1 MAPLRDLELTIQSR
15 YPFVAVE
22 TSEED
27 RLEKAL
33 SDIAA
38 DLRVP
43 FFVWTVTS
51 GLRRAG
57 LLNAMYDTQQPL
69 RALNTVAAMTGEAM
83 FLMKDLQ
90 RYFGEPP
97 VVRKLLDL
105 APEFKHDRRVI
116 VFSGVKIELP
126 SELSAL
132 TALHALELPG
142 ADELKRIVKQAIE
155 SCQRDGPV
163 RVELAPADLDRL
175 VERLRGFTAFEAERA
190 ITRAILK
197 NRSLGAR
204 DIETIVEIK
213 KDLLKKDGVLEYVS
227 PEENLAE
234 VGGFANL
241 KGWLAKRKK
250 AFGPEAKQFGIDPPR
265 GILLLGVQ
273 GCLRG
278 DTRILL
284 ADGRMPTFET
294 LARQVSDCLEP
305 GEYDVAHR
313 VALEDGSTA
322 LATKLQIH
330 ADRETLLVKF
340 PGVRE
345 LELTPDHEV
354 LTRRGWVRADE
365 LRVGDEVRLWTR
377 SHDFMTPPRRTCF
390 GRPLHSVRLRKRPV
404 DVLPEIWTP
413 ELAELIG
420 LFAAEGNQDRY
431 RVCLTLSGDE
441 IELAE
446 WVRQRSD
453 KLFGLLPAERTR
465 HPWKNVREFRF
476 NSFDVA
482 VNLHPLIRGTH
493 RTKGVPDEIF
503 QLDDACVAGFLRA
516 LFEGDGC
523 VARWQ
528 RRPGDRGAPCVSLK
542 TVSASMAQAVQLLLQ
557 RLGIPARVQMQTAV
571 HGYSRYPS
579 YTVNVE
585 SFQSLQAFARTVAF
599 VTEDKRNGL
608 ERGLLTFSRFT
619 KPRTGEFAPVTAI
632 ECGRY
637 LDRVYDL
644 TVPGAARFVANGLVV
659 HNCGKTLVARAV
671 AKEWGLPLL
680 KLEAARLYDKYVGE
694 TEKNL
699 ERALKMAEQMAPCV
713 LMIDE
718 LEKGL
723 SYNPG
728 GDADA
733 GLSKRIFGRLLT
745 WLNDRKAAVFVVA
758 TSNNI
763 TELPPELTRKG
774 RFDEIFFVDLPNAAE
789 RREIFSVHL
798 KKRKRNP
805 GLFDLNALAEA
816 SNGFTGAEI
825 EQAVVAAL
833 YTAFSKGMEVTSA
846 IIAAEL
852 SATKPLSV
860 TRAEDVNAL
869 REWARDRAVMAS

>member
-1 MAPLRDLELTIQSR
+1 MRLCYSRAMAPLRDLELTIQSR

-33 SDIAA
+33 FDIAA

-43 FFVWTVTS
+43 FFMWTVTS

-142 ADELKRIVKQAIE
+142 PDELKRIVKQAIE

-197 NRSLGAR
+197 DRSLGAR

-213 KDLLKKDGVLEYVS
+213 KDLLKKDGVLEYIS

-241 KGWLAKRKK
+241 KAWLEKRKK
-250 AFGPEAKQFGIDPPR
+250 AFGPEARQFGIEPPR

-273 GCLRG
+273 GC
-278 DTRILL
+278 
-284 ADGRMPTFET
+284 
-294 LARQVSDCLEP
+294 
-305 GEYDVAHR
+305 
-313 VALEDGSTA
+313 
-322 LATKLQIH
+322 
-330 ADRETLLVKF
+330 
-340 PGVRE
+340 
-345 LELTPDHEV
+345 
-354 LTRRGWVRADE
+354 
-365 LRVGDEVRLWTR
+365 
-377 SHDFMTPPRRTCF
+377 
-390 GRPLHSVRLRKRPV
+390 
-404 DVLPEIWTP
+404 
-413 ELAELIG
+413 
-420 LFAAEGNQDRY
+420 
-431 RVCLTLSGDE
+431 
-441 IELAE
+441 
-446 WVRQRSD
+446 
-453 KLFGLLPAERTR
+453 
-465 HPWKNVREFRF
+465 
-476 NSFDVA
+476 
-482 VNLHPLIRGTH
+482 
-493 RTKGVPDEIF
+493 
-503 QLDDACVAGFLRA
+503 
-516 LFEGDGC
+516 
-523 VARWQ
+523 
-528 RRPGDRGAPCVSLK
+528 
-542 TVSASMAQAVQLLLQ
+542 
-557 RLGIPARVQMQTAV
+557 
-571 HGYSRYPS
+571 
-579 YTVNVE
+579 
-585 SFQSLQAFARTVAF
+585 
-599 VTEDKRNGL
+599 
-608 ERGLLTFSRFT
+608 
-619 KPRTGEFAPVTAI
+619 
-632 ECGRY
+632 
-637 LDRVYDL
+637 
-644 TVPGAARFVANGLVV
+644 
-659 HNCGKTLVARAV
+659 GKSLVARAV

-699 ERALKMAEQMAPCV
+699 EKALKMAEQMAPCV

-774 RFDEIFFVDLPNAAE
+774 RFDEIFFVDLPNAVE
-789 RREIFSVHL
+789 RRAIFTVHL
-798 KKRKRNP
+798 RKRKRNP

-825 EQAVVAAL
+825 EQAVVSAL

-852 SATKPLSV
+852 GATKPLSV

>member
-1 MAPLRDLELTIQSR
+1 MGPLRDLELTIQSR

-33 SDIAA
+33 ADIAA

-57 LLNAMYDTQQPL
+57 LMNAMYDTQQPL

-116 VFSGVKIELP
+116 VFSGAKIELAA
-126 SELSAL
+126 ELSAL

-142 ADELKRIVKQAIE
+142 ADELKRIVKQAVQTCE
-155 SCQRDGPV
+155 RDGPV
-163 RVELAPADLDRL
+163 KVELPPADLDRL

-190 ITRAILK
+190 VTRAILED
-197 NRSLGAR
+197 RSLGVR

-213 KDLLKKDGVLEYVS
+213 KELLKKDGVLEYIA

-241 KGWLAKRKK
+241 KAWLEKRKK
-250 AFGPEAKQFGIDPPR
+250 AFGPEAKQFGIEPPR
-265 GILLLGVQ
+265 GMLLLGVQ
-273 GCLRG
+273 GC
-278 DTRILL
+278 
-284 ADGRMPTFET
+284 
-294 LARQVSDCLEP
+294 
-305 GEYDVAHR
+305 
-313 VALEDGSTA
+313 
-322 LATKLQIH
+322 
-330 ADRETLLVKF
+330 
-340 PGVRE
+340 
-345 LELTPDHEV
+345 
-354 LTRRGWVRADE
+354 
-365 LRVGDEVRLWTR
+365 
-377 SHDFMTPPRRTCF
+377 
-390 GRPLHSVRLRKRPV
+390 
-404 DVLPEIWTP
+404 
-413 ELAELIG
+413 
-420 LFAAEGNQDRY
+420 
-431 RVCLTLSGDE
+431 
-441 IELAE
+441 
-446 WVRQRSD
+446 
-453 KLFGLLPAERTR
+453 
-465 HPWKNVREFRF
+465 
-476 NSFDVA
+476 
-482 VNLHPLIRGTH
+482 
-493 RTKGVPDEIF
+493 
-503 QLDDACVAGFLRA
+503 
-516 LFEGDGC
+516 
-523 VARWQ
+523 
-528 RRPGDRGAPCVSLK
+528 
-542 TVSASMAQAVQLLLQ
+542 
-557 RLGIPARVQMQTAV
+557 
-571 HGYSRYPS
+571 
-579 YTVNVE
+579 
-585 SFQSLQAFARTVAF
+585 
-599 VTEDKRNGL
+599 
-608 ERGLLTFSRFT
+608 
-619 KPRTGEFAPVTAI
+619 
-632 ECGRY
+632 
-637 LDRVYDL
+637 
-644 TVPGAARFVANGLVV
+644 
-659 HNCGKTLVARAV
+659 GKSLVARAV
-671 AKEWGLPLL
+671 AKEWALPLL

-699 ERALKMAEQMAPCV
+699 ERALKTAEQMAPCV

-745 WLNDRKAAVFVVA
+745 WLNDRKAPVFVVA

-763 TELPPELTRKG
+763 SELPPELTRKG

-789 RREIFSVHL
+789 RAQIFTVHL
-798 KKRKRNP
+798 RKRKRNP
-805 GLFDLNALAEA
+805 ALFDLNALAEA
-816 SNGFTGAEI
+816 SSGFTGAEI

-860 TRAEDVNAL
+860 TRAEDVTAL
-869 REWARDRAVMAS
+869 RQWAHDRAVMAS

>member
-1 MAPLRDLELTIQSR
+1 MRLCYSRAMGPLRDLELTIQSR

-33 SDIAA
+33 ADIAA

-57 LLNAMYDTQQPL
+57 LMNAMYDTQQPL

-116 VFSGVKIELP
+116 VFSGAKIELAA
-126 SELSAL
+126 ELSAL

-142 ADELKRIVKQAIE
+142 ADELKRIVKQAVQTCE
-155 SCQRDGPV
+155 RDGPV
-163 RVELAPADLDRL
+163 KVELPPADLDRL

-190 ITRAILK
+190 VTRAILK
-197 NRSLGAR
+197 DRSLGVR

-213 KDLLKKDGVLEYVS
+213 KELLKKDGVLEYIA

-241 KGWLAKRKK
+241 KAWLQKRKK
-250 AFGPEAKQFGIDPPR
+250 AFGPEARQFGIESPR
-265 GILLLGVQ
+265 GMLLLGVQ
-273 GCLRG
+273 GC
-278 DTRILL
+278 
-284 ADGRMPTFET
+284 
-294 LARQVSDCLEP
+294 
-305 GEYDVAHR
+305 
-313 VALEDGSTA
+313 
-322 LATKLQIH
+322 
-330 ADRETLLVKF
+330 
-340 PGVRE
+340 
-345 LELTPDHEV
+345 
-354 LTRRGWVRADE
+354 
-365 LRVGDEVRLWTR
+365 
-377 SHDFMTPPRRTCF
+377 
-390 GRPLHSVRLRKRPV
+390 
-404 DVLPEIWTP
+404 
-413 ELAELIG
+413 
-420 LFAAEGNQDRY
+420 
-431 RVCLTLSGDE
+431 
-441 IELAE
+441 
-446 WVRQRSD
+446 
-453 KLFGLLPAERTR
+453 
-465 HPWKNVREFRF
+465 
-476 NSFDVA
+476 
-482 VNLHPLIRGTH
+482 
-493 RTKGVPDEIF
+493 
-503 QLDDACVAGFLRA
+503 
-516 LFEGDGC
+516 
-523 VARWQ
+523 
-528 RRPGDRGAPCVSLK
+528 
-542 TVSASMAQAVQLLLQ
+542 
-557 RLGIPARVQMQTAV
+557 
-571 HGYSRYPS
+571 
-579 YTVNVE
+579 
-585 SFQSLQAFARTVAF
+585 
-599 VTEDKRNGL
+599 
-608 ERGLLTFSRFT
+608 
-619 KPRTGEFAPVTAI
+619 
-632 ECGRY
+632 
-637 LDRVYDL
+637 
-644 TVPGAARFVANGLVV
+644 
-659 HNCGKTLVARAV
+659 GKSLVARAV

-699 ERALKMAEQMAPCV
+699 ERALKTAEQMAPCV

-745 WLNDRKAAVFVVA
+745 WLNDRKAPVFVVA

-763 TELPPELTRKG
+763 SELPPELTRKG

-789 RREIFSVHL
+789 RAQIFTVHL

-805 GLFDLNALAEA
+805 GLFDLSALAEA

-825 EQAVVAAL
+825 EQAVVSAL

-852 SATKPLSV
+852 SATKPLSI
-860 TRAEDVNAL
+860 TRAEDVTAL
-869 REWARDRAVMAS
+869 RQWARDRAVMAN